1 MKNETDK
8 AAFAAAVMAMRRG
21 SEAAWWVVRAAT
33 LAGCA
38 GLAWC
43 ILKFWSWTVLMLLAD
58 VMVYGSAVGLAALFL
73 HTHELAA
80 RKRLAR
86 ALAAGGPLPVK
97 QPWVE
102 TLLAVATIAAGG
114 WFVATGAQRV
124 QQAERQQAR
133 LETDARLQRLADT
146 SNTGGVVTAKLN
158 LANPSERDLA
168 SLRVALDNA
177 LRKSGYAV
185 SLAGETAASAKPS
198 AGASSPAQAPAASSS
213 PAQAPA
219 ASSSPAQAPAGAA
232 SGTKAIE
239 IVGPVAGSPGEWRV
253 KVAYSEPLYAVGE
266 AQTRWVVDARAR
278 RAYAFGGAAIRFIRE
293 VAPAGTPVPSRLRL
307 LANGNVDLQAE
318 GVENSAFPSGFASR
332 FKDAALVVEGSAPH
346 RTLRH
351 VLDRVGLLVRQLAA
365 DKAAA
370 RNDPVAKAR
379 YEENRHLLDKDLPN
393 AAATVLRRHY
403 GKVVKTLPASWDKDF
418 GTLPEEQRAA
428 NAAID
433 TAALLKDINRR
444 LSIAGET
451 VTLTACEVLEHV
463 STERKELYRL
473 RVTANQTLWQAGDLV
488 RSVRSP
494 ANRQLS
500 APIEAYRLVTR
511 VAAAGDPFE
520 ASLAL
525 NNAQQRD
532 PDRIQMDV
540 GEGRLFEAEL
550 CQRNRGTLI
559 LVDGSPA
566 EAAMKA
572 WGDAALALE
581 QALYEDQNRRRHDP
595 AAKARYDANLRAKK
609 AARKALDA
617 YAKPRNGKIHA
628 ELPGLPR
635 IPAPRR

>member
-21 SEAAWWVVRAAT
+21 SEAAWWVVRGVA
-33 LAGCA
+33 LAGCVA
-38 GLAWC
+38 LPWC

-86 ALAAGGPLPVK
+86 ALAAGEPLPVK

-102 TLLAVATIAAGG
+102 TLLAVATIVAGG
-114 WFVATGAQRV
+114 WFVVTGAQLV
-124 QQAERQQAR
+124 QQAERQQER
-133 LETDARLQRLADT
+133 LEAEARLQRQADA
-146 SNTGGVVTAKLN
+146 SNTGGVVTAKLD

-168 SLRVALDNA
+168 NLRVAVDNA

-185 SLAGETAASAKPS
+185 SLAGETAASDKPS
-198 AGASSPAQAPAASSS
+198 
-213 PAQAPA
+213 A

-278 RAYAFGGAAIRFIRE
+278 QAYAFGGAAIRFIRE

-332 FKDAALVVEGSAPH
+332 FKDAALVEEGTAPH

-379 YEENRHLLDKDLPN
+379 YEENHYLLDKDLPN

-433 TAALLKDINRR
+433 TAALMKDVNRR
-444 LSIAGET
+444 LSIAGSD
-451 VTLTACEVLEHV
+451 VAFTACEVLERAA
-463 STERKELYRL
+463 TERTDLYRL
-473 RVTANQTLWQAGDLV
+473 RVTANQSVWRVGERV
-488 RSVRSP
+488 SSVRGE
-494 ANRQLS
+494 ANRQLRAS
-500 APIEAYRLVTR
+500 IPAYVPVER
-511 VAAAGDPFE
+511 VAAAGEPFE
-520 ASLAL
+520 VDLAL
-525 NNAQQRD
+525 NNA
-532 PDRIQMDV
+532 
-540 GEGRLFEAEL
+540 A
-550 CQRNRGTLI
+550 QRNPDGFRLSVRGAGEPVFEESVLGDNGSRLI
-559 LVDGSPA
+559 LVAGSPA
-566 EAAMKA
+566 ETAMRA
-572 WGDAALALE
+572 VGERLLALE
-581 QALYEDQNRRRHDP
+581 QALYEDRNRRRSDP
-595 AAKARYDANLRAKK
+595 DAKARYAANDKARRA
-609 AARKALDA
+609 AGKALSV
-617 YAKPRNGKIHA
+617 YAKARRGRILA

-635 IPAPRR
+635 VPDPRR

>member
-21 SEAAWWVVRAAT
+21 SEAAWWVVRGVA
-33 LAGCA
+33 LAGCVA
-38 GLAWC
+38 LPWC

-86 ALAAGGPLPVK
+86 ALAAGEPLPVK

-102 TLLAVATIAAGG
+102 TLLAVATIVAGG
-114 WFVATGAQRV
+114 WFVVTGAQLV
-124 QQAERQQAR
+124 QQAERQQER
-133 LETDARLQRLADT
+133 LEAEARLQRQADA
-146 SNTGGVVTAKLN
+146 SNTGGVVTAKLD
-158 LANPSERDLA
+158 LANPTEQDLA
-168 SLRVALDNA
+168 SLRTALDNA

-185 SLAGETAASAKPS
+185 SLAGETAAPAKPAATPAS
-198 AGASSPAQAPAASSS
+198 ATSSSASAPAA
-213 PAQAPA
+213 P
-219 ASSSPAQAPAGAA
+219 
-232 SGTKAIE
+232 GTKAIE
-239 IVGPVAGSPGEWRV
+239 IVGPVKGSPGEWHV
-253 KVAYSEPLYAVGE
+253 KVAYSEPLYAVSE
-266 AQTRWVVDARAR
+266 AQSRWVVDARAR
-278 RAYAFGGAAIRFIRE
+278 QAYAFGGAAIRFIRE

-307 LANGNVDLQAE
+307 LANGNIDLQAE
-318 GVENSAFPSGFASR
+318 GVENPSFPSGFASH

-346 RTLRH
+346 KTLRH
-351 VLDRVGLLVRQLAA
+351 VLDRVGLLVRQLVA

-370 RNDPVAKAR
+370 RDDPVAKAR
-379 YEENRHLLDKDLPN
+379 YKENLYLLDKDRPN

-451 VTLTACEVLEHV
+451 VAFTACEVLEHV

-488 RSVRSP
+488 RSVRNP

-609 AARKALDA
+609 AARKALHDA
-617 YAKPRNGKIHA
+617 VRTRCGKILD

-635 IPAPRR
+635 VPDPRR

>member
-86 ALAAGGPLPVK
+86 ALAAGGPFPVK

-133 LETDARLQRLADT
+133 LEADARLQRLADA

-168 SLRVALDNA
+168 GLRVALDNA

-185 SLAGETAASAKPS
+185 SLAGETAAPAKPS
-198 AGASSPAQAPAASSS
+198 AGA
-213 PAQAPA
+213 
-219 ASSSPAQAPAGAA
+219 SSPAQAPAGAA

-451 VTLTACEVLEHV
+451 VAFTACEVLEHV

-488 RSVRSP
+488 RSVRNP

-609 AARKALDA
+609 AARKALHDA
-617 YAKPRNGKIHA
+617 VRTRCGKILD

-635 IPAPRR
+635 VPDPRR

>member
-21 SEAAWWVVRAAT
+21 SEAAWWVVRGVA
-33 LAGCA
+33 LAGCVA
-38 GLAWC
+38 LPWC

-86 ALAAGGPLPVK
+86 ALAAGEPLPVK

-102 TLLAVATIAAGG
+102 TLLAVATIVAGG
-114 WFVATGAQRV
+114 WFVVTGAQLV
-124 QQAERQQAR
+124 QQAERQQER
-133 LETDARLQRLADT
+133 LEAEARLQRQADA
-146 SNTGGVVTAKLN
+146 SNTGGVVTAKLD
-158 LANPSERDLA
+158 LANPTEQDLA
-168 SLRVALDNA
+168 SLRTALDNA

-185 SLAGETAASAKPS
+185 SLAGETAASDKPS
-198 AGASSPAQAPAASSS
+198 
-213 PAQAPA
+213 A

-253 KVAYSEPLYAVGE
+253 KVAYSEPLYAVSE
-266 AQTRWVVDARAR
+266 AQSRWVVDARAR
-278 RAYAFGGAAIRFIRE
+278 QAYAFGGAAIRFIRE

-307 LANGNVDLQAE
+307 LANGNIDLQAE
-318 GVENSAFPSGFASR
+318 GVENPSFPSGFASH

-346 RTLRH
+346 KTLRH
-351 VLDRVGLLVRQLAA
+351 VLDRVGLLVRQLAV

-370 RNDPVAKAR
+370 RDDPVAKAR
-379 YEENRHLLDKDLPN
+379 YKENLYLLDKDLPT
-393 AAATVLRRHY
+393 AAAAVLKRHY
-403 GKVVKTLPASWDKDF
+403 GKIVEALPESWGKDF

-451 VTLTACEVLEHV
+451 VAFTACEVLERAA
-463 STERKELYRL
+463 TDKTDLYRL
-473 RVTANQTLWQAGDLV
+473 RATANQALWQTGDLV
-488 RSVRSP
+488 RAVRSP

-500 APIEAYRLVTR
+500 VPIEAYRPVTR
-511 VAAAGDPFE
+511 VAAAGEPFE
-520 ASLAL
+520 VRLTL

-532 PDRIQMDV
+532 PDRIRMDV
-540 GEGRLFEAEL
+540 GEGRVFEAEL
-550 CQRNRGTLI
+550 CQKNRAALL
-559 LVDGSPA
+559 LVAGSPA
-566 EAAMKA
+566 EAAMQA
-572 WGDAALALE
+572 WGQRALALE
-581 QALYEDQNRRRHDP
+581 QALYEDRNRRRHDP

-609 AARKALDA
+609 AARKALHDA
-617 YAKPRNGKIHA
+617 VRTRQGKILDD
-628 ELPGLPR
+628 LPGLPR
-635 IPAPRR
+635 VPDPRR

>member
-86 ALAAGGPLPVK
+86 ALAAGGPFPVK

-102 TLLAVATIAAGG
+102 TLLALAAIAAGG
-114 WFVATGAQRV
+114 WFVATGAQWVKRS
-124 QQAERQQAR
+124 ERQEAALR
-133 LETDARLQRLADT
+133 DEARLQRLADHA
-146 SNTGGVVTAKLN
+146 NTGGVVVSKLN
-158 LANPSERDLA
+158 LSNPSERDLA
-168 SLRVALDNA
+168 GLRVALDNA

-198 AGASSPAQAPAASSS
+198 AGASSPAQT
-213 PAQAPA
+213 
-219 ASSSPAQAPAGAA
+219 PAGAA

-278 RAYAFGGAAIRFIRE
+278 QAYAFGGAAIRFIRE

-379 YEENRHLLDKDLPN
+379 YEENHYLLDKDLPN

-403 GKVVKTLPASWDKDF
+403 GKVVETLPASWDKDF

-463 STERKELYRL
+463 STERADLYRL
-473 RVTANQTLWQAGDLV
+473 RVTANQALWQPGDLV
-488 RSVRSP
+488 RSVRNP
-494 ANRQLS
+494 ANRRLS
-500 APIEAYRLVTR
+500 APIEAYRSVTR

-532 PDRIQMDV
+532 PDRIRMDV
-540 GEGRLFEAEL
+540 GEGRLFEAAL
-550 CQRNRGTLI
+550 CRKNRSAML
-559 LVDGSPA
+559 LVAGSPA
-566 EAAMKA
+566 EAEMKA

-609 AARKALDA
+609 AARKALNA
-617 YAKPRNGKIHA
+617 YAKPRNGKIHD

-635 IPAPRR
+635 VPDPRR

>member
-21 SEAAWWVVRAAT
+21 SEAAWWVVRGVA
-33 LAGCA
+33 LAGCVA
-38 GLAWC
+38 LPWC

-86 ALAAGGPLPVK
+86 ALAAGEPLPVK

-102 TLLAVATIAAGG
+102 TLLAVATIVAGG
-114 WFVATGAQRV
+114 WFVVTGAQLV
-124 QQAERQQAR
+124 QQAERQQER
-133 LETDARLQRLADT
+133 LEAEARLQRQADA
-146 SNTGGVVTAKLN
+146 SNTGGVVTAKLD
-158 LANPSERDLA
+158 LANPTEQDLA
-168 SLRVALDNA
+168 SLRTALDNA

-185 SLAGETAASAKPS
+185 SLAGETAAPAKPAATPAS
-198 AGASSPAQAPAASSS
+198 ATSSSASAPAA
-213 PAQAPA
+213 P
-219 ASSSPAQAPAGAA
+219 
-232 SGTKAIE
+232 GTKAIE
-239 IVGPVAGSPGEWRV
+239 IVGPVKGSPGEWHV
-253 KVAYSEPLYAVGE
+253 KVAYSEPLYAVSE
-266 AQTRWVVDARAR
+266 AQSRWVVDARAR
-278 RAYAFGGAAIRFIRE
+278 QAYAFGGAAIRFIRE

-307 LANGNVDLQAE
+307 LANGNIDLQAE
-318 GVENSAFPSGFASR
+318 GVENPSFPSGFASH

-346 RTLRH
+346 KTLRH

-370 RNDPVAKAR
+370 RDDPVAKAR
-379 YEENRHLLDKDLPN
+379 YKENLYLLDKDLPN

-451 VTLTACEVLEHV
+451 VAFTACEVLEHV

-488 RSVRSP
+488 RSVRNP

-609 AARKALDA
+609 AARKALHDA
-617 YAKPRNGKIHA
+617 VRTRCGKILD

-635 IPAPRR
+635 VPDPRR

>member
-198 AGASSPAQAPAASSS
+198 AGA
-213 PAQAPA
+213 
-219 ASSSPAQAPAGAA
+219 SSPAQAPAGAA

-540 GEGRLFEAEL
+540 DEGRLFEAEL

-609 AARKALDA
+609 AARKALHDA
-617 YAKPRNGKIHA
+617 VRTRYGKILD

-635 IPAPRR
+635 VPAPRR

>member
-86 ALAAGGPLPVK
+86 ALAAGGPFPVK

-133 LETDARLQRLADT
+133 LEADARLQRLADA

-168 SLRVALDNA
+168 GLRVALDNA

-185 SLAGETAASAKPS
+185 SLAGETAAPAKPS
-198 AGASSPAQAPAASSS
+198 AGA
-213 PAQAPA
+213 
-219 ASSSPAQAPAGAA
+219 SSPAQAPAGAA

-451 VTLTACEVLEHV
+451 VAFTACEVLEHV

-609 AARKALDA
+609 AARKALHDA
-617 YAKPRNGKIHA
+617 VRTRCGKILD

-635 IPAPRR
+635 VPAPRR

>member
-86 ALAAGGPLPVK
+86 ALAAGGPFPVK

-133 LETDARLQRLADT
+133 LEADARLQRLADA

-168 SLRVALDNA
+168 GLRVALDNA

-185 SLAGETAASAKPS
+185 SLAGETAAPAKPS
-198 AGASSPAQAPAASSS
+198 AGA
-213 PAQAPA
+213 
-219 ASSSPAQAPAGAA
+219 SSPAQAPAGAA

-278 RAYAFGGAAIRFIRE
+278 QAYAFGGAAIRFIRE

-332 FKDAALVVEGSAPH
+332 FKDAALVEEGTAPH

-379 YEENRHLLDKDLPN
+379 YEENHYLLDKDLPN

-451 VTLTACEVLEHV
+451 VAFTACEVLERAA
-463 STERKELYRL
+463 TERADLYRL

-488 RSVRSP
+488 RSVRNP
-494 ANRQLS
+494 ANRRLS
-500 APIEAYRLVTR
+500 VPIEAYRLVTR
-511 VAAAGDPFE
+511 VAAAGAPFE
-520 ASLAL
+520 VSLTL

-532 PDRIQMDV
+532 PDRIRMDV
-540 GEGRLFEAEL
+540 GEGRLFEAAL

-609 AARKALDA
+609 AARKALHDA
-617 YAKPRNGKIHA
+617 VRTRCGKILD

-635 IPAPRR
+635 VPAPRR

>member
-86 ALAAGGPLPVK
+86 ALAAGGPFPVK

-102 TLLAVATIAAGG
+102 TLLALAAIAAGG

-124 QQAERQQAR
+124 QQAERQEAALR
-133 LETDARLQRLADT
+133 DEARLQRLADHA
-146 SNTGGVVTAKLN
+146 NTGGVVVSKLN
-158 LANPSERDLA
+158 LSNPSERDLA
-168 SLRVALDNA
+168 NLRVAVDNA

-185 SLAGETAASAKPS
+185 SLAGETAASDKPS
-198 AGASSPAQAPAASSS
+198 
-213 PAQAPA
+213 A

-278 RAYAFGGAAIRFIRE
+278 QAYAFGGAAIRFIRE

-332 FKDAALVVEGSAPH
+332 FKDAALVEEGTAPH

-379 YEENRHLLDKDLPN
+379 YEENHYLLDKDLPN

-433 TAALLKDINRR
+433 TAALMKDVNRR
-444 LSIAGET
+444 LSIAGSD
-451 VTLTACEVLEHV
+451 VAFTACEVLERAA
-463 STERKELYRL
+463 TERTDLYRL
-473 RVTANQTLWQAGDLV
+473 RVTANQSVWRVGERV
-488 RSVRSP
+488 SSVRGE
-494 ANRQLS
+494 ANRQLRAS
-500 APIEAYRLVTR
+500 IPAYVPVER
-511 VAAAGDPFE
+511 VAAAGEPFE
-520 ASLAL
+520 VDLAL
-525 NNAQQRD
+525 NNAAQHN
-532 PDRIQMDV
+532 PDGFRLSV
-540 GEGRLFEAEL
+540 RGAGEPVFEESVL
-550 CQRNRGTLI
+550 GDNGSRLI
-559 LVDGSPA
+559 LVAGSPA
-566 EAAMKA
+566 ETAMRA
-572 WGDAALALE
+572 VGERLLALE
-581 QALYEDQNRRRHDP
+581 QALYEDRNRRRSDP
-595 AAKARYDANLRAKK
+595 DAKARYAANDKARRA
-609 AARKALDA
+609 AGKALSV
-617 YAKPRNGKIHA
+617 YAKARRGRILA

-635 IPAPRR
+635 IPDPVR

>member
-21 SEAAWWVVRAAT
+21 SEAAWWVVRGVA
-33 LAGCA
+33 LAGCVA
-38 GLAWC
+38 LPWC

-86 ALAAGGPLPVK
+86 ALAAGEPLPVK

-102 TLLAVATIAAGG
+102 TLLAVATIVAGG
-114 WFVATGAQRV
+114 WFVVTGAQLV
-124 QQAERQQAR
+124 QQAERQQER
-133 LETDARLQRLADT
+133 LEAEARLQRQADA
-146 SNTGGVVTAKLN
+146 SNTGGVVTAKLD
-158 LANPSERDLA
+158 LANPTEQDLA
-168 SLRVALDNA
+168 SLRTALDNA

-185 SLAGETAASAKPS
+185 SLAGETAASDKPS
-198 AGASSPAQAPAASSS
+198 
-213 PAQAPA
+213 A

-253 KVAYSEPLYAVGE
+253 KVAYSEPLYAVSE
-266 AQTRWVVDARAR
+266 AQSRWVVDARAR
-278 RAYAFGGAAIRFIRE
+278 QAYAFGGAAIRFIRE

-307 LANGNVDLQAE
+307 LANGNIDLQAE
-318 GVENSAFPSGFASR
+318 GVENPSFPSGFASH

-346 RTLRH
+346 KTLRH
-351 VLDRVGLLVRQLAA
+351 VLDRVGLLVRQLAV

-370 RNDPVAKAR
+370 RDDPVAKAR
-379 YEENRHLLDKDLPN
+379 YKENLYLLDKDLPN

-451 VTLTACEVLEHV
+451 VAFTACEVLEHV

-488 RSVRSP
+488 RSVRNP

-609 AARKALDA
+609 AARKALHDA
-617 YAKPRNGKIHA
+617 VRTRCGKILD

-635 IPAPRR
+635 VPDPRR

>member
-8 AAFAAAVMAMRRG
+8 AAFAAAVMAMRRR
-21 SEAAWWVVRAAT
+21 SEAAWWVMRAAT

-86 ALAAGGPLPVK
+86 ALAAGGPFPVK

-102 TLLAVATIAAGG
+102 TLLALAAIAAGG
-114 WFVATGAQRV
+114 WFVASGAQWVKRSEC
-124 QQAERQQAR
+124 QEAALRDE
-133 LETDARLQRLADT
+133 ARLQRLADHA
-146 SNTGGVVTAKLN
+146 NTGGVVVSKLN
-158 LANPSERDLA
+158 LSNPSERDLA
-168 SLRVALDNA
+168 NLRVAVDNA
-177 LRKSGYAV
+177 LRANGYATRLGGAPGA
-185 SLAGETAASAKPS
+185 STADPAPAAETAASDKPS
-198 AGASSPAQAPAASSS
+198 
-213 PAQAPA
+213 A

-278 RAYAFGGAAIRFIRE
+278 QAYAFGGAAIRFIRE
-293 VAPAGTPVPSRLRL
+293 VAPAGTPVPSRLRV
-307 LANGNVDLQAE
+307 LANGNIDLQAE

-451 VTLTACEVLEHV
+451 VAFTACEVLEHV

-488 RSVRSP
+488 RSVRNP

-609 AARKALDA
+609 AARKALHDA
-617 YAKPRNGKIHA
+617 VRTRCGKILD

-635 IPAPRR
+635 VPDPRR